1 MDTRFLES
9 FVMVIESGSIAEAA
23 RRLNL
28 TAAAVAQRLH
38 TLEREIGTRLITRS
52 GRSVMPTHS
61 GTAILDR
68 ARDLL
73 GEVRD
78 LKAVASEDRP
88 SGQLRLGATP
98 TATSGILPDILT
110 RLVSKYPQID
120 LEMHGGISADLYR
133 MVLDGDLDAALVVQ
147 PPFTVPKAYS
157 WRLLREEPLVVLTP
171 RANRLRDP
179 AAILSS
185 LPLIRQHHST
195 WIGRLI
201 DGYLRHAGIRPHERF
216 AIDTLEAIAVMVD
229 RGLGVALVHDWP
241 PPWPEG
247 LSIRKIPIPE
257 KRFGRR
263 MGLVWSRASVR
274 IRLVHALLEVIPAT
288 GRPGRRKAL

>member
-1 MDTRFLES
+1 MDIRFLES

-28 TAAAVAQRLH
+28 TAAAVAQRIH
-38 TLEREIGTRLITRS
+38 TLEREIGTRLIMRS
-52 GRSVMPTHS
+52 GRSVTPTHS
-61 GTAILDR
+61 GAAILGR

-73 GEVRD
+73 GDVRD
-78 LKAVASEDRP
+78 LKAIACEDRP

-98 TATSGILPDILT
+98 TATSGILPDVLA
-110 RLVSKYPQID
+110 RLAARYPEID
-120 LEMHGGISADLYR
+120 VEMHGGISAELYR
-133 MVLDGDLDAALVVQ
+133 MVLDGDLDAALIVQ
-147 PPFTVPKAYS
+147 PPFSLPKAYS
-157 WRLLREEPLVVLTP
+157 WLQLSEEPLVVLTP
-171 RANRLRDP
+171 RASRLRDP
-179 AAILSS
+179 ITILSS
-185 LPLIRQHHST
+185 EPLIRQHHST

-201 DGYLRHAGIRPHERF
+201 DGYLRYAGVRPRERF

-247 LSIRKIPIPE
+247 VSLRKISIPE

-263 MGLVWSRASVR
+263 MGLLWPRASVR
-274 IRLVHALLEVIPAT
+274 IRLVDALVEVA
-288 GRPGRRKAL
+288 AAAEQ

>member
-1 MDTRFLES
+1 MDIRFLES

-28 TAAAVAQRLH
+28 TAAAVAQRIH
-38 TLEREIGTRLITRS
+38 TLEREIGAPLVTRS

-61 GTAILDR
+61 GTAILGR

-73 GEVRD
+73 GDVRD
-78 LKAVASEDRP
+78 LKAMACEDRP

-98 TATSGILPDILT
+98 TATSGMLPDILA
-110 RLVSKYPQID
+110 RLTTKYAQID
-120 LEMHGGISADLYR
+120 VEMHGGISADLYR
-133 MVLDGDLDAALVVQ
+133 MVLDGDLDAALIVQ
-147 PPFTVPKAYS
+147 PPFTLPKGYS
-157 WRLLREEPLVVLTP
+157 WLMLREEPLVVLTP
-171 RANRLRDP
+171 RASRLRDP
-179 AAILSS
+179 VAILSS
-185 LPLIRQHHST
+185 QPLIRQHHST

-201 DGYLRHAGIRPHERF
+201 DGYLRHAGVRPHERF

-247 LSIRKIPIPE
+247 VSLRKIPIVE

-263 MGLVWSRASVR
+263 MGIVWPRTSVR
-274 IRLVHALLEVIPAT
+274 GRLVHALLEVAAAGP
-288 GRPGRRKAL
+288 RPGRRKAA